1 MLLALPTQQPQE
13 IPLPPA
19 ATVLTPLRP
28 KIVVLIPARNEEASI
43 AKCVQS
49 LRQQTIPPDE
59 IIVIANN
66 YSDNTAHVAWLAGAD
81 VLDLRQVPGKKAGAL
96 NVALETVLP
105 RLRVHDAVLVMDA
118 DSVLDPWW
126 IEEAVRYIS
135 SGYDACGG
143 VFTGQPG
150 GGVVGLFQRNEYA
163 RYARDVSRLNGRTL
177 VLTGTATLFRVL
189 ALREVLAARRD
200 GRLPAG
206 VGGVYDTRVLTEDN
220 ELTLALLT
228 LKRRII
234 APADCS
240 LTTEI
245 MSTWRELHAQ
255 RLRWKR
261 GALENLM
268 DYGLNRVTLKY
279 WGRQALSL
287 LGLFV
292 MVIYVASF
300 VVSLALTGAVHLHW
314 YWMALTLIFVV
325 EQTVTVRSRGRWMQ
339 LLASVLVVEMAYDL
353 FLQATQI
360 RAFAQ
365 TVLRSH
371 RSW

>member
-1 MLLALPTQQPQE
+1 ML
-13 IPLPPA
+13 
-19 ATVLTPLRP
+19 V
-28 KIVVLIPARNEEASI
+28 PARNEAALI
-43 AKCVQS
+43 AECVRS
-49 LRQQTIPPDE
+49 LRQQTRPPDE

-66 YSDNTAHVAWLAGAD
+66 CTDKTAHVAWLAGAD
-81 VLDLRQVPGKKAGAL
+81 ILDLPEVAGKKAGAL
-96 NVALETVLP
+96 NVALDSVLP

-126 IEEAVRYIS
+126 IEEALKRIS
-135 SGYDACGG
+135 TGYDACGG

-150 GGVVGLFQRNEYA
+150 GGAVGLFQRNEYA
-163 RYARDVSRLNGRTL
+163 RYARDVSRLDGRTL

-189 ALREVLAARRD
+189 ALRDVVAGRVD

-206 VGGVYDTRVLTEDN
+206 TGQVYDTKVLTEDN
-220 ELTLALLT
+220 ELTLAMLT
-228 LKRRII
+228 LGRRIV
-234 APADCS
+234 APAICS

-245 MSTWRELHAQ
+245 MPTWRELHLQ

-261 GALENLM
+261 GAIQNLL

-279 WGRQALSL
+279 WARQMLSL

-292 MVIYVASF
+292 LVIYLGSIIASVAM
-300 VVSLALTGAVHLHW
+300 TGTVKLHW
-314 YWMALTLIFVV
+314 YWLALTLIFVV
-325 EQTVTVRSRGRWMQ
+325 EQVVTVRSRGKWMQ
-339 LLASVLVVEMAYDL
+339 LLASILVVEMVYDF

-365 TVLRSH
+365 AVRRSD